1 MPNFALAN
9 PGTLGTS
16 LQVLFD
22 FMTHISHVHYLFTI
36 KVALKGATL
45 NKLFTMNRTEIQE
58 FKRFLHTRSLYALFA
73 QYYRTNHLTSN
84 PASLDTYLEKAKAE
98 SVIPLAF
105 VYPKTIYGK
114 DFWLAIHEEWN
125 QHLQEE
131 RAERSEADQL
141 SSLGLEV
148 IDIQT
153 RTTCTGLPKNTCS
166 LSLRGGKRFS
176 LNLEHSKM
184 VAKKLSTHM
193 LLTRSRQT
201 TDVVLMFNRQRG
213 IEVKFKPGS
222 SSLQFN
228 NAELAN
234 QLIRLLE
241 LDPDKEYFQIG
252 IEVLTESKDYLLFML
267 KK

>member
-1 MPNFALAN
+1 MF
-9 PGTLGTS
+9 S
-16 LQVLFD
+16 
-22 FMTHISHVHYLFTI
+22 
-36 KVALKGATL
+36 
-45 NKLFTMNRTEIQE
+45 
-58 FKRFLHTRSLYALFA
+58 
-73 QYYRTNHLTSN
+73 QYYRQNHLTSN
-84 PASLDTYLEKAKAE
+84 PPTLEAYLEKAKAE
-98 SVIPLAF
+98 TVIPLAF

-114 DFWLAIHEEWN
+114 DFWLAVHEEWSH
-125 QHLQEE
+125 HLSEI
-131 RAERSEADQL
+131 RADCNEAEQL
-141 SSLGLEV
+141 NSLDLEI
-148 IDIQT
+148 IDIKQKT
-153 RTTCTGLPKNTCS
+153 NCLGLPKNTCS
-166 LSLRGGKRFS
+166 LSLKGGKRFT

-234 QLIRLLE
+234 QLIKLLE
-241 LDPDKEYFQIG
+241 LAPDKEYFQIG

>member
-1 MPNFALAN
+1 MF
-9 PGTLGTS
+9 S
-16 LQVLFD
+16 
-22 FMTHISHVHYLFTI
+22 
-36 KVALKGATL
+36 
-45 NKLFTMNRTEIQE
+45 
-58 FKRFLHTRSLYALFA
+58 

-84 PASLDTYLEKAKAE
+84 PANLDAYLEKAKAE

-114 DFWLAIHEEWN
+114 DFWLAIHEEWTQN
-125 QHLQEE
+125 LQEQ
-131 RAERSEADQL
+131 RAERGEADQL
-141 SSLGLEV
+141 SSLGLEI

-153 RTTCTGLPKNTCS
+153 RTNCLGLPKNTCS

-201 TDVVLMFNRQRG
+201 TDVVLMFNRTRG

-222 SSLQFN
+222 NSLQFN
-228 NAELAN
+228 NAELASH
-234 QLIRLLE
+234 LIELLG
-241 LDPDKEYFQIG
+241 LDPEREYFQIG
-252 IEVLTESKDYLLFML
+252 IELLTETKDYLLFML